1 MIVENKAKGGIL
13 MKCKVLS
20 LILMVAIVFVS
31 TLALATETAP
41 SAVVKAEN
49 GVGQNAP
56 EYDAERAL
64 EARFE
69 NMLNRNFSY
78 NDDIADIDALVNN
91 SVLALLDKREA
102 DEDYIAESFVIQF
115 VYDMYGIEIVDLG
128 GFNSQYPAKDGFV
141 YIIPRGYAVYVH
153 DVKNVCENEDGT
165 FSVTSSVSIEG
176 HENSEEEYIATT
188 LFVKND
194 ASCFGYNI
202 VYSNIVENTTDI

>member
-1 MIVENKAKGGIL
+1 
-13 MKCKVLS
+13 MKYKVLS
-20 LILMVAIVFVS
+20 LVLMVAILFVS
-31 TLALATETAP
+31 TLALTADTAP
-41 SAVVKAEN
+41 AAVVKAEN
-49 GVGQNAP
+49 SAAQNTP
-56 EYDAERAL
+56 EYNAEKAI

-69 NMLNRNFSY
+69 NMLNRNFTY
-78 NDDIADIDALVNN
+78 NDDIADIDAIVNN
-91 SVLALLDKREA
+91 SVLALLDKRDA
-102 DEDYIAESFVIQF
+102 DDDYVAEKFVIEY

-128 GFNSQYPAKDGFV
+128 GFNSQYPAKEGFV

-165 FSVTSSVSIEG
+165 FTVTSSVSIEG